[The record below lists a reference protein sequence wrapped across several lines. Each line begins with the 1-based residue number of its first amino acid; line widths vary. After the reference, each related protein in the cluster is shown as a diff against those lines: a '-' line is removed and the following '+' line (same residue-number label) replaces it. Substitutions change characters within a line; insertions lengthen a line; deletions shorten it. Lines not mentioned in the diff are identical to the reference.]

1 MNTVV
6 QSRPGKQCTRFLY
19 VCSIKTSSSLFQFS
33 FSVLIMCQLSTD
45 CHHLIRTTCQTSRP
59 ETSVSQSLL
68 DALLISPITDTP
80 SLRLRRKKK
89 RRSVS
94 DLQLPKNKRCAEQT
108 WTKSFL
114 QKRKWAVILKTN
126 TYFDLIFC
134 KIKFCPGLN
143 HYKRLLYK

>member
-6 QSRPGKQCTRFLY
+6 QSRPGKPCTRFSVC
-19 VCSIKTSSSLFQFS
+19 VCSIKASSSLFQFS
-33 FSVLIMCQLSTD
+33 FSVLMCRLSTD
-45 CHHLIRTTCQTSRP
+45 DHHLIRTTYQISHP

-68 DALLISPITDTP
+68 DALLISPITEAP
-80 SLRLRRKKK
+80 SLRLRRKK

-94 DLQLPKNKRCAEQT
+94 DLQLPRNKRCAEQT

-126 TYFDLIFC
+126 TFFDLIFC
-134 KIKFCPGLN
+134 KIKFRPGLN
-143 HYKRLLYK
+143 HYKRLFYK